1 MSLGKDLEKLGTNT
15 LKTLN
20 TVNNIVNDLTSNNR
34 VVAGGCMSFDALME
48 TPISDYCLMSMADYQ
63 LRKYMMLNMYM
74 RDITLSAT
82 PQTYGIGNLLS
93 NEISNYS
100 YAENNNYLNE
110 YQKIDAK
117 NSTTRVGKQNDN
129 IQNYGGGSNKYFS
142 NKLYSQAYNLFPD
155 ENDSGTANFTEAEKW
170 ATYEANTNRNSILRK
185 TKELFRNRKIHTII
199 DSFHT
204 DPSNLDLNDPTQ
216 NGSAAYGLSHGRN
229 LLTWSAENTGSSYS
243 TNGYDNPYCRVWTHH
258 HQYSQKRANLIRP
271 FVKEE
276 VKNGTT
282 TYTPIEQ
289 SKLHTWGNGFKI
301 GNEWGWK
308 KDNKEAWEM
317 SVLDKKTGM
326 VNITPKYV
334 DGGRERNIH
343 TKDCMFSIENLAW
356 QGFDPYSFE
365 KALSWEQRGPF
376 GGRIM
381 WFPPYGLTFN
391 EDSKVNW
398 TEHSFI
404 GRGENVYTYTNTSRS
419 GTLEF
424 LMVVDHPSVLD
435 YATWHDDKPTDT
447 KVLRFLAGCDPL
459 DCTTESLL
467 CHVKPTPLTDEY
479 TEEGEDKTNTS
490 DNTSNNTSDNT
501 EDIIFFAFFPNNY
514 SGVYDL
520 ENNSV
525 VDPIAYLLYGRG
537 AQWKYDD
544 EFLERS
550 TSLNLPL
557 EIETGM
563 TVDNG
568 NGYEMNNSGTYERQD
583 EQKNYIVGT
592 SNANKGKKFYY
603 RIDGT
608 YTPEDGD
615 SLNTFGQKL
624 KTESSYKDSNNIGL
638 NQSAAKIKDNF
649 TEFVNKEIYTLA
661 EVAYVLTN
669 NAHAVTYINE
679 NVDEELNNTN
689 QRIKELENKI
699 GTNSQYQVTKVE
711 IVGYANKQG
720 NNTDKNTNRS
730 RNVSLAKCRAQTIET
745 WLKKKFL
752 GKKITWT
759 TTEEVKG
766 ESNGDSNTADAKKW
780 RSVKVTI
787 SLKKKENTNLNGS
800 NIKIKQQT
808 KGYVNGKEV
817 DLYTLNTDSAE
828 NAGRFWY
835 YDNNNNLVLYDKK
848 VRTAYGQ
855 IKSNNSIDRDS
866 QGNNYYRYDQEYHFF
881 NKLKET
887 EPMVFNSLVE
897 KLQYFDPAFHSISGE
912 GFLSRLTFLHQC
924 TRQGG
929 TVGTSDKNNSDNKD
943 VMARNLAFG
952 RPPFCILRIGDFY
965 YQKIVINNMNISY
978 DPLVMDLN
986 SEGVGVVPMIAKITL
1001 SFNFIGGG
1009 DLTGPVRR
1017 LQNALSFNYYANTR
1031 LYDNRAD
1038 RVEYKNRGKD
1048 WETMKNGDIDFDNS
1062 VFYDTPM
1069 QN

>member
-34 VVAGGCMSFDALME
+34 VVAGGYMSFDALME
-48 TPISDYCLMSMADYQ
+48 TPISDYCLVSMADYQ

-93 NEISNYS
+93 NEISNYT

-110 YQKIDAK
+110 YQKTDAK

-229 LLTWSAENTGSSYS
+229 LLTWSAENTGTSYS

-271 FVKEE
+271 FVKED

-282 TYTPIEQ
+282 LYTPIEQ
-289 SKLHTWGNGFKI
+289 SKLHTWQNGFEE
-301 GNEWGWK
+301 GSEWGWK
-308 KDNKEAWEM
+308 KGNKEAWEM
-317 SVLDKKTGM
+317 SVLDKTTGM

-435 YATWHDDKPTDT
+435 YATWHDKKPTDT
-447 KVLRFLAGCDPL
+447 QVLRFLAGCDPL
-459 DCTTESLL
+459 DNTTNSLL
-467 CHVKPTPLTDEY
+467 EYVKPTPLTDEY
-479 TEEGEDKTNTS
+479 TEVDNSSSNNQEKSGDKTT
-490 DNTSNNTSDNT
+490 
-501 EDIIFFAFFPNNY
+501 DIIFFAFFPNNY

-520 ENNSV
+520 KNDSV
-525 VDPIAYLLYGRG
+525 VDPIAYLLYGNG
-537 AQWKYDD
+537 AQWEYNESNNQNSK
-544 EFLERS
+544 
-550 TSLNLPL
+550 SLTLPL
-557 EIETGM
+557 EDIRYGNE
-563 TVDNG
+563 VFNG
-568 NGYEMNNSGTYERQD
+568 NGYEMEASGSYKEQD
-583 EQKNYIVGT
+583 DKKNYIVGT
-592 SNANKGKKFYY
+592 SKANKDKKFYY

-608 YTPEDGD
+608 YEPNNNNLT
-615 SLNTFGQKL
+615 NTFGQKL
-624 KTESSYKDSNNIGL
+624 EAESSYKDAPNRNLGL
-638 NQSAAKIKDNF
+638 NQSVEAIKQQFRELGDD
-649 TEFVNKEIYTLA
+649 EEIYTLA

-669 NAHAVTYINE
+669 NNYAAQLINK
-679 NVDEELNNTN
+679 NVKDKLDKNNERIEELN
-689 QRIKELENKI
+689 KKI
-699 GTNSQYQVTKVE
+699 GKNSKYNVCSVN
-711 IVGYANKQG
+711 IVGYANNQG
-720 NNTDKNTNRS
+720 NNKNTDTNDT
-730 RNVSLAKCRAQTIET
+730 RNASLATCRVNTIKE
-745 WLKKKFL
+745 WLKKKFS
-752 GKKITWT
+752 GNKITWT
-759 TTEEVKG
+759 QRNSVTGNAT
-766 ESNGDSNTADAKKW
+766 GDSNTPDAKKW

-787 SLKKKENTNLNGS
+787 SLSEKKS
-800 NIKIKQQT
+800 NEEQNKIKEG
-808 KGYVNGKEV
+808 KGFVNGKEV
-817 DLYTLNTDSAE
+817 DLFTLSNE
-828 NAGRFWY
+828 KKNNVGRFWY
-835 YDNNNNLVLYDKK
+835 YIDGNDLVLYDKK
-848 VRTAYGQ
+848 VRTEYGMNTKGQ
-855 IKSNNSIDRDS
+855 NIDRNS
-866 QGNNYYRYDQEYHFF
+866 GGNNKYRYDQEYHFF

-887 EPMVFNSLVE
+887 DPMVFNSLVE

-929 TVGTSDKNNSDNKD
+929 TVGTSDKNVNKD

-1069 QN
+1069 RK